1 MWTRAAAQYPTSLA
15 LLTVMSVVIT
25 TLDFVQV
32 AIVFH
37 NTSRLVGFPLADV
50 AFLYGTSAMSLAVAD
65 LLLGNL
71 ERVGLRV
78 RDGTFDSM
86 LLRPASPLIQLATDQ
101 FAVRRVGRLLQ
112 ALTVLCVAV
121 AVLPIHWTLD
131 RALLVPGMVMAGAA
145 IFGAIFVIGGAF
157 QIFAN
162 DAAEVMNA
170 FTYGGQQMTQYPL
183 AVYTRELLRLVTFI
197 VPLGFINWYPAL
209 RVLSRPDPLHLPRL
223 MQFASPA
230 VALVFGVVAA
240 GAWRIS
246 LRHYTSTGS

>member
-37 NTSRLVGFPLADV
+37 NTPRLVGFPLADV
-50 AFLYGTSAMSLAVAD
+50 AFLYGTSATSLAIAD

-78 RDGTFDSM
+78 RDGTLDSM
-86 LLRPASPLIQLATDQ
+86 LLRPVSPVVQLAADQ

-112 ALTVLCVAV
+112 ALTVLCISLF
-121 AVLPIHWTLD
+121 VLPVDWTLD
-131 RALLVPGMVMAGAA
+131 RALLAPAMVAAGAA

-209 RVLSRPDPLHLPRL
+209 RVLSRPDPLHLPGF
-223 MQFASPA
+223 MQFASPI
-230 VALVFGVVAA
+230 VAIVFGLVAA
-240 GAWRIS
+240 TTWRMS
-246 LRHYTSTGS
+246 LRRYTSTGS